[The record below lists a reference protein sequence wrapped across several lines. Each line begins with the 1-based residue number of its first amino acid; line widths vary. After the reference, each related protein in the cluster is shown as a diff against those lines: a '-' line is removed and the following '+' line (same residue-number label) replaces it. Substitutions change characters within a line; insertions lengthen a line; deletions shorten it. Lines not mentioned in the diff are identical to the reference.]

1 MATTATTERSR
12 VSDRPLSHNA
22 PMATR
27 VFISF
32 DYDNDQ
38 DLRTLLAGQAKN
50 DDSPF
55 EIADWSVK
63 EAFKESNW
71 EAQVRKR
78 IRQVGQVVVICGLKT
93 DTATGVSAE
102 VRIAR
107 EENKP
112 YFLLKGRA
120 AGTCKKPK
128 SALSTDKIYKWTWP
142 NLKTLIDGGR

>member
-1 MATTATTERSR
+1 MATGI
-12 VSDRPLSHNA
+12 
-22 PMATR
+22 
-27 VFISF
+27 FISF

-63 EAFKESNW
+63 EAFAEKNW
-71 EAQVRKR
+71 EEQVRKR
-78 IRQVGQVVVICGLKT
+78 IRKVGQVAVICGHHT

-107 EENKP
+107 EEKKP
-112 YFLLKGRA
+112 YFLLGGRA
-120 AGTCKKPK
+120 SGTNKKPK
-128 SALSTDKIYKWTWP
+128 AALTTDKLYTWTWP
-142 NLKTLIDGGR
+142 NLKTLISGGR